1 MKNTNPKMQIE
12 VEKTNPELINNNI
25 FKRVSKRRS
34 VSILYNESFVNNKM
48 SIDTKDTT
56 LLMSSQ
62 KFSTI
67 GARRML

>member
-1 MKNTNPKMQIE
+1 MKNTNSKMQIK
-12 VEKTNPELINNNI
+12 VEKTNPELISNNI
-25 FKRVSKRRS
+25 FKPVSKRRS
-34 VSILYNESFVNNKM
+34 ISILDNESFVNNKM

-67 GARRML
+67 GARRTL

>member
-1 MKNTNPKMQIE
+1 MKNTNSKMQID

-34 VSILYNESFVNNKM
+34 ISILDNESFVNNKM

-67 GARRML
+67 GARRTL